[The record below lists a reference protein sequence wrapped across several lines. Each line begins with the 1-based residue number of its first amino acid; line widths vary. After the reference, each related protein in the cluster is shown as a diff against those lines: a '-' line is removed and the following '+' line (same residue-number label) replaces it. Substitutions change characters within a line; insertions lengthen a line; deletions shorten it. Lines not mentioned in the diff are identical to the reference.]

1 MRQLNLLALIIVTMF
16 VSCVQ
21 EYEIPTIE
29 KEHDYLPKP
38 TRVEVEETEDG
49 LMVLGPQLA
58 NPYLLTTMQ
67 QARAAILQEYPLA
80 SIPELETSHYYVRF
94 APQND
99 DELYSLLQDT
109 TVVFYEYPLDREV
122 ISGTYYHDPAIADSI
137 PTYQYASISKDVWDA
152 NYANSNIAHTI
163 LANLFI
169 PEEAQDQL
177 DGGDDD
183 GGFDWEIGGGTITP
197 IDPEPFEPRDSTGF
211 IPFPGPGTG
220 PIGPNGLPDGV
231 AETNGMADLFN
242 PSAIAEMLVDKSLV
256 ISGHETEGSA
266 TLAKNDWI
274 PSGRITVYDDIATTV
289 PLVGAK
295 VRVRR
300 WFTTHTAITD
310 EDGEFICD
318 KGFNRPA
325 NYSIVWERAYW
336 DIRDGSFGQA
346 YYNGPKRSGSWILR
360 ISGGKSQNYASI
372 HRAAH
377 RFFYTD
383 DHTLLKPS
391 FIRRKISYH
400 HRSGKADGRYWL
412 DMGGG
417 YFPDIQIFGYDSND
431 GQALTPSYIF
441 STTAHELGH
450 AAHWC
455 NSCWNYIDAGLTGDL
470 NFIESWA
477 ECIAYILTNKEYEQL
492 NVIDKL
498 HIPYT
503 ATVNSTTYTGY
514 NYNSF
519 NMQGWY
525 MPDDKDSDQAIYT
538 SIFIDLIDDFNQI
551 TYVAY
556 YPSTLSLIRQQRLP
570 DDKLHYSIDLIENIV
585 YNSAS
590 FNGVKNSLTALWNPN
605 TITEFTREDIIK
617 FFTYYQ

>member
-21 EYEIPTIE
+21 EYEIPTTE
-29 KEHDYLPKP
+29 KERDYLPKP

-80 SIPELETSHYYVRF
+80 SIPELKTSHYYVRF

-122 ISGTYYHDPAIADSI
+122 ISGTYYHDPAIADSL
-137 PTYQYASISKDVWDA
+137 PTYQYASISKAVWDA

-266 TLAKNDWI
+266 ALAKNDWI

-336 DIRDGSFGQA
+336 DIRDGYIGQA
-346 YYNGPKRSGSWILR
+346 YYNGPKHNNPWVLYISEGSGSSL
-360 ISGGKSQNYASI
+360 GYATI
-372 HRAAH
+372 HRAAY
-377 RFFYTD
+377 RLYYGNIAN
-383 DHTLLKPS
+383 L
-391 FIRRKISYH
+391 IRPANKRKEKISYF
-400 HRSGKADGRYWL
+400 HRSSWPNEINGSYYNYQAGA
-412 DMGGG
+412 GIVS
-417 YFPDIQIFGYDSND
+417 DIRIFGKNSID
-431 GQALTPSYIF
+431 GIRSVSQIF
-441 STTAHELGH
+441 STTCHEFGH
-450 AAHWC
+450 ATHCIQSYTRYRDASTIYQEAWARCFQYFLTILEYDYLGVLSNLNVTSDYKNIITHD
-455 NSCWNYIDAGLTGDL
+455 NQYNFQDWNNKTGNKTYPPIFVDIL
-470 NFIESWA
+470 DNYNQSNYDINYYYPLPDDDVHLRDIKVLEHIVYTSTTFA
-477 ECIAYILTNKEYEQL
+477 EVKNRMIAYSNSMIIGLDNTS
-492 NVIDKL
+492 IDKL
-498 HIPYT
+498 
-503 ATVNSTTYTGY
+503 
-514 NYNSF
+514 
-519 NMQGWY
+519 
-525 MPDDKDSDQAIYT
+525 
-538 SIFIDLIDDFNQI
+538 
-551 TYVAY
+551 
-556 YPSTLSLIRQQRLP
+556 
-570 DDKLHYSIDLIENIV
+570 
-585 YNSAS
+585 
-590 FNGVKNSLTALWNPN
+590 
-605 TITEFTREDIIK
+605 
-617 FFTYYQ
+617 FTYYEN

>member
-1 MRQLNLLALIIVTMF
+1 MKQLKLLALIIVTMF

-29 KEHDYLPKP
+29 KERDYLPKP

-122 ISGTYYHDPAIADSI
+122 ISGTYYHDPAIADSL
-137 PTYQYASISKDVWDA
+137 PTYQYASISKAVWDA

-169 PEEAQDQL
+169 PEEAQEQL
-177 DGGDDD
+177 EGGDDD

-266 TLAKNDWI
+266 ALAKNDWI
-274 PSGRITVYDDIATTV
+274 PSGKITAIDDIAGTV
-289 PLVGAK
+289 AIVGAK
-295 VRVRR
+295 VRARR

-310 EDGEFICD
+310 DHGEFICE

-325 NYSIVWERAYW
+325 NYSIIWERAYW
-336 DIRDGSFGQA
+336 KITDRNLGQA
-346 YYNGPKRSGSWILR
+346 YYNGPKQDTEWNLQITS
-360 ISGGKSQNYASI
+360 GKSLRYVTI
-372 HRAAH
+372 HRGAYRIFYGNIDCLH
-377 RFFYTD
+377 RPQTD
-383 DHTLLKPS
+383 KKIKLKYFHENKNGLS
-391 FIRRKISYH
+391 GNTKIVNGITRKIEIYGLDNDNSPFTPQNILSTVFHELAGHATQSYH
-400 HRSGKADGRYWL
+400 LSSYNNMSQVYKEAWAIC
-412 DMGGG
+412 
-417 YFPDIQIFGYDSND
+417 IQYYLSLLEYN
-431 GQALTPSYIF
+431 
-441 STTAHELGH
+441 
-450 AAHWC
+450 
-455 NSCWNYIDAGLTGDL
+455 DL
-470 NFIESWA
+470 NK
-477 ECIAYILTNKEYEQL
+477 LHLL
-492 NVIDKL
+492 NVISQ
-498 HIPYT
+498 HRNYIIPDAKINFQHWSKYFSNSWT
-503 ATVNSTTYTGY
+503 RVNYPPIFVDILDDYNQREKSTDVDE
-514 NYNSF
+514 NDNS
-519 NMQGWY
+519 NAY
-525 MPDDKDSDQAIYT
+525 LYPDDPVC
-538 SIFIDLIDDFNQI
+538 IDDIETLQDAVFNSINFTEVRDYLLQHYQAAI
-551 TYVAY
+551 TQNFEEDLWLLFSY
-556 YPSTLSLIRQQRLP
+556 Y
-570 DDKLHYSIDLIENIV
+570 
-585 YNSAS
+585 
-590 FNGVKNSLTALWNPN
+590 LTPYG
-605 TITEFTREDIIK
+605 D
-617 FFTYYQ
+617 YQP